1 MAKFEEKL
9 KKLETIVE
17 KLSSPD
23 LPLDESLK
31 LFEEGVNLVKELNEE
46 LNRAKGRVVEF
57 QKYLEEIGDEDV
69 EKSDEEELPD
79 DQNVPF

>member
-79 DQNVPF
+79 DENVPF